1 MCAEYDDDTWENS
14 VFVGVGEVTEDNE
27 QEEDEEEEDEEEEDE
42 EGTLPQPLRFKEAI
56 RILEDVQCL
65 LDHRGCVKEATQ
77 VNVLVNDLASL
88 NSLHLKQDSLL
99 NYFGI
104 QQ

>member
-14 VFVGVGEVTEDNE
+14 FFVGIGEVREDNE
-27 QEEDEEEEDEEEEDE
+27 QEEDEEEEDEE
-42 EGTLPQPLRFKEAI
+42 GTLEISPQPLRFKEAI
-56 RILEDVQCL
+56 WILEDVQCL